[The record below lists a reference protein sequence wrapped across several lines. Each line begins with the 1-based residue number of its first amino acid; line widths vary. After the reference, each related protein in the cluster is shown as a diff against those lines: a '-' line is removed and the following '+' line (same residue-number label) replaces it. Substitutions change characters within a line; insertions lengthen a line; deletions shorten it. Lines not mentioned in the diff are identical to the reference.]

1 MALALATAAS
11 AAPLSPCT
19 LQVVHSDGS
28 VSSRQVAVGQCVRI
42 SVFTDITQIVVGNGT
57 GHGSLTAYQFPNCT
71 GNVVRQ
77 GPSPVFFNPPATVGA
92 VRIDSCP

>member
-1 MALALATAAS
+1 M
-11 AAPLSPCT
+11 
-19 LQVVHSDGS
+19 
-28 VSSRQVAVGQCVRI
+28 
-42 SVFTDITQIVVGNGT
+42 FTDITQIVVGNGT